1 MTEIRLHLFALALF
15 IIGLEGYLLKKGEV
29 HGSERS
35 TFVLTAFCLFALY
48 SLLEYLFRLFT
59 GKRASAVLSLL
70 PAGIVFLFLR
80 DSAVRDGLAT
90 TAVAAAAIVAAAVRA
105 ACSFMPYRDSV
116 LQYGVFVLDAVAIYF
131 RFAKSLLDGS
141 FSTDRILFI
150 VLTILTLSSLQ
161 KIVCERNRDT
171 FPFHYFILIGA
182 IMLSA
187 PMGKDPIDW
196 TPVVKTGQRV
206 AESAL
211 GIVDRASY
219 YLSSLFQSGDYTTG
233 YSSLLVD
240 GRRVNQ
246 TDKTQL
252 NLKIFETPYHVF
264 KEEKTGKNM
273 LVKKTVYLTGGSA
286 ADREQLIRFL
296 KFMRDHGVS
305 HEYAALFS
313 EVAKMDVE
321 YAYLD
326 TFDEIAPVNSIVLQ
340 SERGKIVEGTGI
352 RRHRKGYRIEA
363 EYLDIDYGSPY
374 LIDLLRE
381 DGGMAD
387 MAPVS
392 GEENPDAAALRDDLN
407 RKNATQP
414 MSGEAEP
421 NASSSRDS
429 RMFERGELRPFSYD
443 DACRYMTELFGVSL
457 EKIMTSEE
465 YEDAYKEAIDATHF
479 TTAADGDESGV
490 PVKEKNENPMREYLA
505 TDGADTR
512 MKGLARDITKNAEN
526 SYDACRLI
534 EQYLR
539 QYTYDTDAV
548 GGYDPK
554 SDMSTSGGMADIAQ
568 RFLFETQKGYCVQ
581 YTSAMVILL
590 RLSGIP
596 ARAQTGFRYVFP
608 LEEESV
614 YPVSSNCAHVWPEAF
629 IDGFGWV
636 PFEPTAAFRPQADYT
651 WRRKA
656 KGTPESTEDYDAG
669 DVPDL
674 PDPSTSD
681 SALPIDSEQINEAG
695 APAIM
700 KVVWPIL
707 FCIAGILIVLIL
719 YMTVFGKIRYM
730 RATPEKKLMM
740 DVEMIKKAIL
750 RQSEEK
756 FIDRGLL
763 MDYVGRVPSEMR
775 PDLKKVFDVY
785 YRITYGAEANGHVS
799 PDENELARRLRE
811 QCIELSRTNTRKRGK
826 QKRFRTFLKQKEK

>member
-1 MTEIRLHLFALALF
+1 MITIPAFLSEKILSRERVTAQFVTEIRLHLFALALF
-15 IIGLEGYLLKKGEV
+15 IIGLEGFLLEKGEG
-29 HGSERS
+29 HGPERS
-35 TFVLTAFCLFALY
+35 AFVLTAICFFALY
-48 SLLEYLFRLFT
+48 CLLEYLFRLFA
-59 GKRASAVLSLL
+59 GKRASAILSLL
-70 PAGIVFLFLR
+70 PAGIVFLLLR
-80 DSAVRDGLAT
+80 DSAARDGLAAA
-90 TAVAAAAIVAAAVRA
+90 AVASAAVRA
-105 ACSFMPYRDSV
+105 ACSFLPYRDRI

-131 RFAKSLLDGS
+131 RFVKSLLDGS

-150 VLTILTLSSLQ
+150 SLTILTLSSLQ
-161 KIVCERNRDT
+161 KIICEKNRDA
-171 FPFHYFILIGA
+171 FPFHYFIVIGI

-187 PMGKDPIDW
+187 PMGKEPIDW
-196 TPVVKTGQRV
+196 TPVVKTGQRI
-206 AESAL
+206 AESAM
-211 GIVDRASY
+211 GIADRASY
-219 YLSSLFQSGDYTTG
+219 YLSSLFQSGSYTTG

-252 NLKIFETPYHVF
+252 NLKIYETPYHVF
-264 KEEKTGKNM
+264 KDEETDKNM
-273 LVKKTVYLTGGSA
+273 VVKKTVYLTGGSA
-286 ADREQLIRFL
+286 VDRAQLIRCL

-313 EVAKMDVE
+313 EVSKMDVE
-321 YAYLD
+321 YAFLD

-381 DGGMAD
+381 AGSMAE

-392 GEENPDAAALRDDLN
+392 GEE
-407 RKNATQP
+407 
-414 MSGEAEP
+414 
-421 NASSSRDS
+421 
-429 RMFERGELRPFSYD
+429 FSYD
-443 DACRYMTELFGVSL
+443 DASQYMTELFGVSF
-457 EKIMTSEE
+457 EKIMTRKE
-465 YEDAYKEAIDATHF
+465 YEESYKEAIDEAHF
-479 TTAADGDESGV
+479 TTAADEDYRVGSIKD
-490 PVKEKNENPMREYLA
+490 KTENPMREYMV

-512 MKGLARDITKNAEN
+512 MKELARDITKNAEN

-539 QYTYDTDAV
+539 KYTYDTDSV

-554 SDMSTSGGMADIAQ
+554 SNMSTSGGMADIAQ

-581 YTSAMVILL
+581 YTSAMVMLL

-636 PFEPTAAFRPQADYT
+636 PFEPTAGFRPQADYT

-656 KGTPESTEDYDAG
+656 KSAPESAEDYDVG
-669 DVPDL
+669 EVPDL
-674 PDPSTSD
+674 PDPSTSE
-681 SALPIDSEQINEAG
+681 STLPVDLEQINEAH

-719 YMTVFGKIRYM
+719 YMTVFGKLRYM
-730 RATPEKKLMM
+730 RATSEKKLMM
-740 DVEMIKKAIL
+740 DVEMIKKAVL

-763 MDYVGRVPSEMR
+763 MDYVGRVPPEMR
-775 PDLKKVFDVY
+775 PDLKRVFDVY
-785 YRITYGAEANGHVS
+785 YRITYGAEADGHVS
-799 PDENELARRLRE
+799 PEENELARRMRE

-826 QKRFRTFLKQKEK
+826 QKRIRMFLKQKE

>member
-1 MTEIRLHLFALALF
+1 MITIPGFLSEKILSRERVTAQFVTEIRLHLFALALF
-15 IIGLEGYLLKKGEV
+15 IIGLEGYLLKKGGI

-35 TFVLTAFCLFALY
+35 AFVLTAFCFFALY

-80 DSAVRDGLAT
+80 DSAVRNGLAT
-90 TAVAAAAIVAAAVRA
+90 TVVAAAAIVAAAVRA

-131 RFAKSLLDGS
+131 RFGRLLLDGS
-141 FSTDRILFI
+141 FPTDRILFI

-161 KIVCERNRDT
+161 KIVCERNRDA
-171 FPFHYFILIGA
+171 FPFHYFILIGV

-252 NLKIFETPYHVF
+252 NLKIYETPYHVF
-264 KEEKTGKNM
+264 RDAKTDKNM
-273 LVKKTVYLTGGSA
+273 VVKKTVYLTGGRA
-286 ADREQLIRFL
+286 ADRAQLIRFL

-340 SERGKIVEGTGI
+340 SEKGKIVEGTGI

-374 LIDLLRE
+374 LIDLLRQT
-381 DGGMAD
+381 G
-387 MAPVS
+387 
-392 GEENPDAAALRDDLN
+392 DL
-407 RKNATQP
+407 
-414 MSGEAEP
+414 S
-421 NASSSRDS
+421 
-429 RMFERGELRPFSYD
+429 PFSYD
-443 DACRYMTELFGVSL
+443 DACQCMTELFGVSF
-457 EKIMTSEE
+457 EKIMTREE
-465 YEDAYKEAIDATHF
+465 YEEAYKEAIDAAYYM
-479 TTAADGDESGV
+479 TASDEDDRGGS
-490 PVKEKNENPMREYLA
+490 VKEKNENPLREYLA

-512 MKGLARDITKNAEN
+512 MKELARDITKNAEN
-526 SYDACRLI
+526 CYDACRLI

-539 QYTYDTDAV
+539 QYTYDTDTV

-554 SDMSTSGGMADIAQ
+554 SNMSTSEGMADIAQ

-608 LEEESV
+608 LEAESV

-636 PFEPTAAFRPQADYT
+636 PFEPTAGFRPQADYT

-656 KGTPESTEDYDAG
+656 KSAPESTGDYD
-669 DVPDL
+669 
-674 PDPSTSD
+674 
-681 SALPIDSEQINEAG
+681 
-695 APAIM
+695 
-700 KVVWPIL
+700 
-707 FCIAGILIVLIL
+707 
-719 YMTVFGKIRYM
+719 
-730 RATPEKKLMM
+730 
-740 DVEMIKKAIL
+740 
-750 RQSEEK
+750 
-756 FIDRGLL
+756 
-763 MDYVGRVPSEMR
+763 
-775 PDLKKVFDVY
+775 
-785 YRITYGAEANGHVS
+785 
-799 PDENELARRLRE
+799 
-811 QCIELSRTNTRKRGK
+811 
-826 QKRFRTFLKQKEK
+826 

>member
-1 MTEIRLHLFALALF
+1 MTEIRLHFFALALF
-15 IIGLEGYLLKKGEV
+15 IIGLEGFLLEEGE
-29 HGSERS
+29 GYSPERS
-35 TFVLTAFCLFALY
+35 AFVLTAFCFFALY
-48 SLLEYLFRLFT
+48 CLLEYLFRLFA

-70 PAGIVFLFLR
+70 PAGIVFLIVR
-80 DSAVRDGLAT
+80 DSAVREGL
-90 TAVAAAAIVAAAVRA
+90 AAAAVAAAAVRA

-116 LQYGVFVLDAVAIYF
+116 LQYGVFVLDAVAIYL
-131 RFAKSLLDGS
+131 RFGRLLLDGS
-141 FSTDRILFI
+141 FPTDRILFI
-150 VLTILTLSSLQ
+150 ALTILTLSSLQ
-161 KIVCERNRDT
+161 KIVCERNRDA

-219 YLSSLFQSGDYTTG
+219 YLSSLFQSGSYTTG

-252 NLKIFETPYHVF
+252 NLKIYETPYHVF
-264 KEEKTGKNM
+264 KDEETNRSM
-273 LVKKTVYLTGGSA
+273 VVKKTVYLTGGSA

-296 KFMRDHGVS
+296 KFLRDHGVS

-313 EVAKMDVE
+313 EVSNMDVE

-326 TFDEIAPVNSIVLQ
+326 TFDEIAPINSFALQ
-340 SERGKIVEGTGI
+340 SEKGKIVEGTGI

-374 LIDLLRE
+374 LIDLLRKTG
-381 DGGMAD
+381 D
-387 MAPVS
+387 
-392 GEENPDAAALRDDLN
+392 
-407 RKNATQP
+407 
-414 MSGEAEP
+414 
-421 NASSSRDS
+421 
-429 RMFERGELRPFSYD
+429 LRPFSYD
-443 DACRYMTELFGVSL
+443 DACQYMTELFGVSF
-457 EKIMTSEE
+457 EKIMTREE
-465 YEDAYKEAIDATHF
+465 YEEGYKEAIDAAYN
-479 TTAADGDESGV
+479 TTAADKDDRGGSG
-490 PVKEKNENPMREYLA
+490 KEKNENHMREYLA

-512 MKGLARDITKNAEN
+512 MKELARDITKNAEN
-526 SYDACRLI
+526 NYDACRRI

-554 SDMSTSGGMADIAQ
+554 SDMSTSEGMADIAQ

-608 LEEESV
+608 LEAESV

-636 PFEPTAAFRPQADYT
+636 PFEPTAGFRPQADYT

-656 KGTPESTEDYDAG
+656 KSAPESAEDYDAG
-669 DVPDL
+669 EVPDL
-674 PDPSTSD
+674 PDPSASD
-681 SALPIDSEQINEAG
+681 ITVPIDSSKTDG
-695 APAIM
+695 SDTPAIL
-700 KVVWPIL
+700 KVVWPL
-707 FCIAGILIVLIL
+707 LLCIAGILIILIIFVA
-719 YMTVFGKIRYM
+719 VFGKLRYM
-730 RATPEKKLMM
+730 RATAEKKFVM
-740 DVEMIKKAIL
+740 DVEMIKKAVL

-756 FIDRGLL
+756 FHDRGLL

-775 PDLKKVFDVY
+775 TDLKSVFDVY
-785 YRITYGAEANGHVS
+785 YRITYGTEADGHVT
-799 PDENELARRLRE
+799 PEENELARSLRD
-811 QCIELSRTNTRKRGK
+811 QCVELSRTNLHKRGK
-826 QKRFRTFLKQKEK
+826 RKRFRMFSKQKAK

>member
-15 IIGLEGYLLKKGEV
+15 VIGLEGYLLKKGEV

-35 TFVLTAFCLFALY
+35 TFVLTAFCFFALY

-90 TAVAAAAIVAAAVRA
+90 TVVAAAAIVAAAVRA

-116 LQYGVFVLDAVAIYF
+116 LQYGVFVPDAVAIYF
-131 RFAKSLLDGS
+131 RFGRQLLDGS
-141 FSTDRILFI
+141 HSTDRILFI

-161 KIVCERNRDT
+161 KIVCERNRDA
-171 FPFHYFILIGA
+171 FPFHYFILIGV

-252 NLKIFETPYHVF
+252 NLKIYETPYHVF
-264 KEEKTGKNM
+264 RDAKTDKNM
-273 LVKKTVYLTGGSA
+273 VVKKTVYLTGGRA
-286 ADREQLIRFL
+286 ADRAQLIRFL

-387 MAPVS
+387 S
-392 GEENPDAAALRDDLN
+392 
-407 RKNATQP
+407 
-414 MSGEAEP
+414 
-421 NASSSRDS
+421 
-429 RMFERGELRPFSYD
+429 MFERGELRPFSYD
-443 DACRYMTELFGVSL
+443 DACGYMTELFGVSL
-457 EKIMTSEE
+457 EKIMTRGE
-465 YEDAYKEAIDATHF
+465 YEEACNETIDAAHF
-479 TTAADGDESGV
+479 TKAADGDDTGGS
-490 PVKEKNENPMREYLA
+490 VKEKNENPMREYLA

-512 MKGLARDITKNAEN
+512 MKELARDITKNAEN
-526 SYDACRLI
+526 CYDACRLI

-554 SDMSTSGGMADIAQ
+554 SNMSTSGGMADIAQ

-608 LEEESV
+608 LEEESI

-636 PFEPTAAFRPQADYT
+636 PFEPTAAFRRQADYT

-656 KGTPESTEDYDAG
+656 KSTPESTGDYDAG

-674 PDPSTSD
+674 PDPSTFD
-681 SALPIDSEQINEAG
+681 PALPIDSEQINEADT
-695 APAIM
+695 PAIM
-700 KVVWPIL
+700 KVVWPVL
-707 FCIAGILIVLIL
+707 FCIAGILIALVFS
-719 YMTVFGKIRYM
+719 MTVFGKLRYM
-730 RATPEKKLMM
+730 RATPEKKLVM

-775 PDLKKVFDVY
+775 PDIKRVFDVY
-785 YRITYGAEANGHVS
+785 YRITYGAEADGHVT
-799 PDENELARRLRE
+799 PEENELARNLRGK
-811 QCIELSRTNTRKRGK
+811 CIELSRTNTRKRGK
-826 QKRFRTFLKQKEK
+826 QKRFRTFLKQKDK

>member
-15 IIGLEGYLLKKGEV
+15 VIGLEGYLLKKGEV

-35 TFVLTAFCLFALY
+35 TFVLTAFCFFALY

-90 TAVAAAAIVAAAVRA
+90 TVVAAAAIVAAAVRA

-116 LQYGVFVLDAVAIYF
+116 LQYGVFVPDAVAIYF
-131 RFAKSLLDGS
+131 RFGRQLLDGS
-141 FSTDRILFI
+141 HSTDRILFI

-161 KIVCERNRDT
+161 KIVCERNRDA
-171 FPFHYFILIGA
+171 FPFHYFILIGV

-252 NLKIFETPYHVF
+252 NLKIYETPYHVF
-264 KEEKTGKNM
+264 RDAKTDKNM
-273 LVKKTVYLTGGSA
+273 VVKKTVYLTGGRA
-286 ADREQLIRFL
+286 ADRAQLIRFL

-387 MAPVS
+387 S
-392 GEENPDAAALRDDLN
+392 
-407 RKNATQP
+407 
-414 MSGEAEP
+414 
-421 NASSSRDS
+421 
-429 RMFERGELRPFSYD
+429 MFERGELRPFSYD
-443 DACRYMTELFGVSL
+443 DACGYMTELFGVSL
-457 EKIMTSEE
+457 EKIMTRGE
-465 YEDAYKEAIDATHF
+465 YEEACNETIDAAHF
-479 TTAADGDESGV
+479 TKAADGDDTGGS
-490 PVKEKNENPMREYLA
+490 VKEKNENPMREYLA

-512 MKGLARDITKNAEN
+512 MKELARDITKNAEN
-526 SYDACRLI
+526 CYDACRLI

-554 SDMSTSGGMADIAQ
+554 SNMSTSGGMADIAQ

-590 RLSGIP
+590 RISGIP
-596 ARAQTGFRYVFP
+596 ARVQTGFRYVFP

-636 PFEPTAAFRPQADYT
+636 PFEPTAAFRRQADYT

-656 KGTPESTEDYDAG
+656 KSTPESTGDYDAG

-674 PDPSTSD
+674 PDPSTFD
-681 SALPIDSEQINEAG
+681 PALPIDSEQINEADT
-695 APAIM
+695 PAIM
-700 KVVWPIL
+700 KVVWPVL
-707 FCIAGILIVLIL
+707 FCIAGILIALIF
-719 YMTVFGKIRYM
+719 YMTVFGKLRYM
-730 RATPEKKLMM
+730 RATPEKKLVM

-775 PDLKKVFDVY
+775 PDIKRVFDVY
-785 YRITYGAEANGHVS
+785 YRITYGAEADGHVT
-799 PDENELARRLRE
+799 PEENELARNLRDK
-811 QCIELSRTNTRKRGK
+811 CIELSRTNTRKRGK
-826 QKRFRTFLKQKEK
+826 QKRFRTFLKQKDK

>member
-15 IIGLEGYLLKKGEV
+15 VIGLEGYLLKKGEV
-29 HGSERS
+29 NGSERS
-35 TFVLTAFCLFALY
+35 TFVLTAFCFFALY

-90 TAVAAAAIVAAAVRA
+90 TVVAAAAIVAAAVRA

-116 LQYGVFVLDAVAIYF
+116 LQYGVFVPDAVAIYF
-131 RFAKSLLDGS
+131 RFGRQLLDGS
-141 FSTDRILFI
+141 HSTDRILFI

-161 KIVCERNRDT
+161 KIVCERNRDA
-171 FPFHYFILIGA
+171 FPFHYFILIGV

-252 NLKIFETPYHVF
+252 NLKIYETPYHVF
-264 KEEKTGKNM
+264 RDAKTDKNM
-273 LVKKTVYLTGGSA
+273 VVKKTVYLTGGRA
-286 ADREQLIRFL
+286 ADRAQLIRFL

-387 MAPVS
+387 S
-392 GEENPDAAALRDDLN
+392 
-407 RKNATQP
+407 
-414 MSGEAEP
+414 
-421 NASSSRDS
+421 
-429 RMFERGELRPFSYD
+429 MFERGELRPFSYD
-443 DACRYMTELFGVSL
+443 DACGYMTELFGVSL
-457 EKIMTSEE
+457 EKIMTRGE
-465 YEDAYKEAIDATHF
+465 YEEACNETIDAAHF
-479 TTAADGDESGV
+479 TKAADGDDTGGS
-490 PVKEKNENPMREYLA
+490 VKEKNENPMREYLA

-512 MKGLARDITKNAEN
+512 MKELARDITKNAEN
-526 SYDACRLI
+526 CYDACRLI

-554 SDMSTSGGMADIAQ
+554 SNMSTSGGMADIAQ

-608 LEEESV
+608 LEEESI

-636 PFEPTAAFRPQADYT
+636 PFEPTAAFRRQADYT

-656 KGTPESTEDYDAG
+656 KSTPESTGDYDAG

-674 PDPSTSD
+674 PDPSTFD
-681 SALPIDSEQINEAG
+681 PALPIDSEQINEADT
-695 APAIM
+695 PAIM
-700 KVVWPIL
+700 KVVWPVL
-707 FCIAGILIVLIL
+707 FCIAGILIALVFS
-719 YMTVFGKIRYM
+719 MTVFGKLRYM
-730 RATPEKKLMM
+730 RATPEKKLVM

-775 PDLKKVFDVY
+775 PDIKRVFDVY
-785 YRITYGAEANGHVS
+785 YRITYGAEADGHVT
-799 PDENELARRLRE
+799 PEENELARNLRGK
-811 QCIELSRTNTRKRGK
+811 CIELSRTNTRKRGK
-826 QKRFRTFLKQKEK
+826 QKRFRTFLKQKDK

>member
-35 TFVLTAFCLFALY
+35 TFVLTAFCFFALY

-90 TAVAAAAIVAAAVRA
+90 TVVAAAAIVAAAVRA

-116 LQYGVFVLDAVAIYF
+116 LQYGVFVPDAVAIYF
-131 RFAKSLLDGS
+131 RFGRQLLDGS
-141 FSTDRILFI
+141 HSTDRILFI

-161 KIVCERNRDT
+161 KIVCERNRDA

-187 PMGKDPIDW
+187 PMGKNPIDW

-252 NLKIFETPYHVF
+252 NLKIYETPYHVF
-264 KEEKTGKNM
+264 RDAKTDKNM
-273 LVKKTVYLTGGSA
+273 VVKKTVYLTGGSA

-296 KFMRDHGVS
+296 KFMRDHGMS

-387 MAPVS
+387 S
-392 GEENPDAAALRDDLN
+392 
-407 RKNATQP
+407 
-414 MSGEAEP
+414 
-421 NASSSRDS
+421 
-429 RMFERGELRPFSYD
+429 MFERGELRPFSYD
-443 DACRYMTELFGVSL
+443 DACGYMTELFGVSL
-457 EKIMTSEE
+457 EKIMTRGE
-465 YEDAYKEAIDATHF
+465 YEEAYNETIDAAHF
-479 TTAADGDESGV
+479 TKAADGDDTGGS
-490 PVKEKNENPMREYLA
+490 VKEKNENPMREYLA

-512 MKGLARDITKNAEN
+512 MKELARDITKNAEN
-526 SYDACRLI
+526 CYDACRLI

-554 SDMSTSGGMADIAQ
+554 SNMSTSGGMADIAQ

-590 RLSGIP
+590 RISGIP
-596 ARAQTGFRYVFP
+596 ARVQTGFRYVFP

-636 PFEPTAAFRPQADYT
+636 PFEPTAAFRRQADYT

-656 KGTPESTEDYDAG
+656 KSTPESTGDYDAG

-674 PDPSTSD
+674 PDPSTFD
-681 SALPIDSEQINEAG
+681 PALPIDSEQINEADT
-695 APAIM
+695 PAIM
-700 KVVWPIL
+700 KVVWPVL
-707 FCIAGILIVLIL
+707 FCIAGILIALIFF
-719 YMTVFGKIRYM
+719 MTVFGKLRYM
-730 RATPEKKLMM
+730 RAAPEKKLVM

-775 PDLKKVFDVY
+775 PDIKRVFDVY
-785 YRITYGAEANGHVS
+785 YRITYGAEADGHVT
-799 PDENELARRLRE
+799 PEENELARNLRGK
-811 QCIELSRTNTRKRGK
+811 CIELSRTNTRKRGK
-826 QKRFRTFLKQKEK
+826 QKRFRTFLKQKDK

>member
-35 TFVLTAFCLFALY
+35 TFVLTAFCFFALY

-90 TAVAAAAIVAAAVRA
+90 TVVAAAAIVAAAVRA

-116 LQYGVFVLDAVAIYF
+116 LQYGVFVPDAVAIYF
-131 RFAKSLLDGS
+131 RFGRQLLDGS
-141 FSTDRILFI
+141 HSTDRILFI

-161 KIVCERNRDT
+161 KIVCERNRDA

-187 PMGKDPIDW
+187 PMGKNPIDW

-252 NLKIFETPYHVF
+252 NLKIYETPYHVF
-264 KEEKTGKNM
+264 RDAKTDKNM
-273 LVKKTVYLTGGSA
+273 VVKKTVYLTGGSA

-296 KFMRDHGVS
+296 KFMRDHGMS

-387 MAPVS
+387 S
-392 GEENPDAAALRDDLN
+392 
-407 RKNATQP
+407 
-414 MSGEAEP
+414 
-421 NASSSRDS
+421 
-429 RMFERGELRPFSYD
+429 MFERGELRPFSYD
-443 DACRYMTELFGVSL
+443 DACGYMTELFGVSL
-457 EKIMTSEE
+457 EKIMTRGE
-465 YEDAYKEAIDATHF
+465 YEEAYNETIDAAHF
-479 TTAADGDESGV
+479 TKAADGDDTGGS
-490 PVKEKNENPMREYLA
+490 VKEKNENPMREYLA

-512 MKGLARDITKNAEN
+512 MKELARDITKNAEN
-526 SYDACRLI
+526 CYDACRLI

-554 SDMSTSGGMADIAQ
+554 SNMSTSGGMADIAQ

-590 RLSGIP
+590 RISGIP
-596 ARAQTGFRYVFP
+596 ARVQTGFRYVFP

-636 PFEPTAAFRPQADYT
+636 PFEPTAAFRRQADYT

-656 KGTPESTEDYDAG
+656 KSTPESTGDYDAG

-674 PDPSTSD
+674 PDPSTFD
-681 SALPIDSEQINEAG
+681 PALPIDSEQINEADT
-695 APAIM
+695 PAIM
-700 KVVWPIL
+700 KVVWPVL
-707 FCIAGILIVLIL
+707 FCIAGILIALVFS
-719 YMTVFGKIRYM
+719 MTVFGKLRYM
-730 RATPEKKLMM
+730 RATPEKKLVM

-775 PDLKKVFDVY
+775 PDIKRVFDVY
-785 YRITYGAEANGHVS
+785 YRITYGAEADGHVT
-799 PDENELARRLRE
+799 PEENELARNLRGK
-811 QCIELSRTNTRKRGK
+811 CIELSRTNTRKRGK
-826 QKRFRTFLKQKEK
+826 QKRFRTFLKQKDK

>member
-15 IIGLEGYLLKKGEV
+15 VIGLEGYLLKKGEV

-35 TFVLTAFCLFALY
+35 TFVLTAFCFFALY

-90 TAVAAAAIVAAAVRA
+90 TVVAAAAIVAAAVRA

-131 RFAKSLLDGS
+131 RFGRLLLDGS
-141 FSTDRILFI
+141 HSTDRILFI

-161 KIVCERNRDT
+161 KIVCERNRDA
-171 FPFHYFILIGA
+171 FPFHYFILIGV

-252 NLKIFETPYHVF
+252 NLKIYETPYHVF
-264 KEEKTGKNM
+264 RDAKTDKNM
-273 LVKKTVYLTGGSA
+273 VVKKTVYLTGGRA
-286 ADREQLIRFL
+286 ADRAQLIRFL

-326 TFDEIAPVNSIVLQ
+326 TFDEIAPINSIALQ
-340 SERGKIVEGTGI
+340 SEKGKIVEGTGI

-374 LIDLLRE
+374 LIDLLE
-381 DGGMAD
+381 KTGD
-387 MAPVS
+387 
-392 GEENPDAAALRDDLN
+392 
-407 RKNATQP
+407 
-414 MSGEAEP
+414 
-421 NASSSRDS
+421 
-429 RMFERGELRPFSYD
+429 LRPFSYD
-443 DACRYMTELFGVSL
+443 DACGYMTELFGVSL
-457 EKIMTSEE
+457 EKIMTRGE
-465 YEDAYKEAIDATHF
+465 YEEAYNETIDAAHF
-479 TTAADGDESGV
+479 TKAADGDDTGGS
-490 PVKEKNENPMREYLA
+490 VKEKNENPMREYLA

-512 MKGLARDITKNAEN
+512 MKELARDITKNAEN
-526 SYDACRLI
+526 CYDACRLI

-554 SDMSTSGGMADIAQ
+554 SNMSTSGGMADIAQ

-590 RLSGIP
+590 RISGIP
-596 ARAQTGFRYVFP
+596 ARVQTGFRYVFP

-636 PFEPTAAFRPQADYT
+636 PFEPTAAFRRQADYT

-656 KGTPESTEDYDAG
+656 KSTPESIGDYDAG

-674 PDPSTSD
+674 PDPSTFD
-681 SALPIDSEQINEAG
+681 PALPIDSEQINEADT
-695 APAIM
+695 PAIM
-700 KVVWPIL
+700 KVVWPVL
-707 FCIAGILIVLIL
+707 FCIAGILIALIF
-719 YMTVFGKIRYM
+719 YMTVFGKLRYM
-730 RATPEKKLMM
+730 RATPEKKLVM

-756 FIDRGLL
+756 FVDRGLL

-775 PDLKKVFDVY
+775 TDLKSVFDVY
-785 YRITYGAEANGHVS
+785 YRITYGAEADGHVT
-799 PDENELARRLRE
+799 PEENELARSLRD
-811 QCIELSRTNTRKRGK
+811 QCVELSRTNLHKRGK
-826 QKRFRTFLKQKEK
+826 RKRFRMFSKQKAK

>member
-15 IIGLEGYLLKKGEV
+15 VIGLEGYLLKKGEV

-35 TFVLTAFCLFALY
+35 TFVLTAFCFFALY

-90 TAVAAAAIVAAAVRA
+90 TVVAAAAIVAAAVRA

-116 LQYGVFVLDAVAIYF
+116 LQYGVFVPDAVAIYF
-131 RFAKSLLDGS
+131 RFGRQLLDGS
-141 FSTDRILFI
+141 HSTDRILFI

-161 KIVCERNRDT
+161 KIVCERNRDA
-171 FPFHYFILIGA
+171 FPFHYFILIGV

-252 NLKIFETPYHVF
+252 NLKIYETPYHVF
-264 KEEKTGKNM
+264 RDAKTDKNM
-273 LVKKTVYLTGGSA
+273 VVKKTVYLTGGRA
-286 ADREQLIRFL
+286 ADRAQLIRFL

-387 MAPVS
+387 S
-392 GEENPDAAALRDDLN
+392 
-407 RKNATQP
+407 
-414 MSGEAEP
+414 
-421 NASSSRDS
+421 
-429 RMFERGELRPFSYD
+429 MFERGELRPFSYD
-443 DACRYMTELFGVSL
+443 DACGYMTELFGVSL
-457 EKIMTSEE
+457 EKIMTRGE
-465 YEDAYKEAIDATHF
+465 YEEACNETIDAAHF
-479 TTAADGDESGV
+479 TKAADGDDTGGS
-490 PVKEKNENPMREYLA
+490 VKEKNENPMREYLA

-512 MKGLARDITKNAEN
+512 MKELARDITKNAEN
-526 SYDACRLI
+526 CYDACRLI

-554 SDMSTSGGMADIAQ
+554 SNMSTSGGMADIAQ

-608 LEEESV
+608 LEEESI

-636 PFEPTAAFRPQADYT
+636 PFEPTAAFRRQADYT

-656 KGTPESTEDYDAG
+656 KSTPESTGDYDAG

-674 PDPSTSD
+674 PDPSTFD
-681 SALPIDSEQINEAG
+681 PALPIDSEQINEADT
-695 APAIM
+695 PAIM
-700 KVVWPIL
+700 KVVWPVL
-707 FCIAGILIVLIL
+707 FCIAGILIALVF
-719 YMTVFGKIRYM
+719 YMTVFGKLRYM
-730 RATPEKKLMM
+730 RATPEKKLVM

-775 PDLKKVFDVY
+775 PDIKRVFDVY
-785 YRITYGAEANGHVS
+785 YRITYGAEADGHVT
-799 PDENELARRLRE
+799 PEENELARNLRGK
-811 QCIELSRTNTRKRGK
+811 CIELSRTNTRKRGK
-826 QKRFRTFLKQKEK
+826 QKRFRTFLKQKDK

>member
-15 IIGLEGYLLKKGEV
+15 VIGLEGYLLKKGEV

-35 TFVLTAFCLFALY
+35 TFVLTAFCFFALY

-90 TAVAAAAIVAAAVRA
+90 TVVAAAAIVAAAVRA

-116 LQYGVFVLDAVAIYF
+116 LQYGVFVPDAVAIYF
-131 RFAKSLLDGS
+131 RFGRQLLDGS
-141 FSTDRILFI
+141 HSTDRILFI

-161 KIVCERNRDT
+161 KIVCERNRDA
-171 FPFHYFILIGA
+171 FPFHYFILIGV

-252 NLKIFETPYHVF
+252 NLKIYETPYHVF
-264 KEEKTGKNM
+264 RDAKTDKNM
-273 LVKKTVYLTGGSA
+273 VVKKTVYLTGGRA
-286 ADREQLIRFL
+286 ADRAQLIRFL

-387 MAPVS
+387 S
-392 GEENPDAAALRDDLN
+392 
-407 RKNATQP
+407 
-414 MSGEAEP
+414 
-421 NASSSRDS
+421 
-429 RMFERGELRPFSYD
+429 MFERGELRPFSYD
-443 DACRYMTELFGVSL
+443 DACGYMTELFGVSL
-457 EKIMTSEE
+457 EKIMTRGE
-465 YEDAYKEAIDATHF
+465 YEEAYNETIDAAHF
-479 TTAADGDESGV
+479 TKAADGDDTGGS
-490 PVKEKNENPMREYLA
+490 VKEKNENPMREYLA

-512 MKGLARDITKNAEN
+512 MKELARDITKNAEN
-526 SYDACRLI
+526 CYDACRLI

-554 SDMSTSGGMADIAQ
+554 SNMSTSGGMADIAQ

-608 LEEESV
+608 LEEESI

-636 PFEPTAAFRPQADYT
+636 PFEPTAAFRRQADYT

-656 KGTPESTEDYDAG
+656 KSTPESTGDYDAG

-674 PDPSTSD
+674 PDPSTFD
-681 SALPIDSEQINEAG
+681 PALPIDSEQINEADT
-695 APAIM
+695 PAIM
-700 KVVWPIL
+700 KVVWPVL
-707 FCIAGILIVLIL
+707 FCIAGILIALIF
-719 YMTVFGKIRYM
+719 YMTVFGKLRYM
-730 RATPEKKLMM
+730 RATPEKKLVM

-775 PDLKKVFDVY
+775 PDIKRVFDVY
-785 YRITYGAEANGHVS
+785 YRITYGAEADGHVT
-799 PDENELARRLRE
+799 PEENELARNLRGK
-811 QCIELSRTNTRKRGK
+811 CIELSRTNTRKRGK
-826 QKRFRTFLKQKEK
+826 QKRFRTFLKQKDK

>member
-15 IIGLEGYLLKKGEV
+15 VIGLEGYLLKKGEV

-35 TFVLTAFCLFALY
+35 TFVLTAFCFFALY

-90 TAVAAAAIVAAAVRA
+90 TVVAAAAIVAAAVRA

-116 LQYGVFVLDAVAIYF
+116 LQYGVFVPDAVAIYF
-131 RFAKSLLDGS
+131 RFGRQLLDGS
-141 FSTDRILFI
+141 HSTDRILFI

-161 KIVCERNRDT
+161 KIVCERNRDA
-171 FPFHYFILIGA
+171 FPFHYFILIGV

-252 NLKIFETPYHVF
+252 NLKIYETPYHVF
-264 KEEKTGKNM
+264 RDAKTDKNM
-273 LVKKTVYLTGGSA
+273 VVKKTVYLTGGRA
-286 ADREQLIRFL
+286 ADRAQLIRFL

-321 YAYLD
+321 YTYLD

-387 MAPVS
+387 S
-392 GEENPDAAALRDDLN
+392 
-407 RKNATQP
+407 
-414 MSGEAEP
+414 
-421 NASSSRDS
+421 
-429 RMFERGELRPFSYD
+429 MFERGELRPFSYD
-443 DACRYMTELFGVSL
+443 DACGYMTELFGVSL
-457 EKIMTSEE
+457 EKIMTRGE
-465 YEDAYKEAIDATHF
+465 YEEAYNETIDAAHF
-479 TTAADGDESGV
+479 TKAADGDDTGGS
-490 PVKEKNENPMREYLA
+490 VKEKNENPMREYLA

-512 MKGLARDITKNAEN
+512 MKELARDITKNAEN
-526 SYDACRLI
+526 CYDACRLI

-539 QYTYDTDAV
+539 QYTYDTDVV

-554 SDMSTSGGMADIAQ
+554 SNMSTSGGMADIAQ

-614 YPVSSNCAHVWPEAF
+614 YPVSSNCAHMWPEAF

-636 PFEPTAAFRPQADYT
+636 PFEPTAAFRRLADYT

-656 KGTPESTEDYDAG
+656 KSTPESTGDYDAG

-674 PDPSTSD
+674 PDPSTFD
-681 SALPIDSEQINEAG
+681 PALPIDSEQINEAD

-700 KVVWPIL
+700 KVVWPVL
-707 FCIAGILIVLIL
+707 FCIAGILIALVFS
-719 YMTVFGKIRYM
+719 MTVFGKLRYM
-730 RATPEKKLMM
+730 RATPEKKLVM

-775 PDLKKVFDVY
+775 PDIKRVFDVY
-785 YRITYGAEANGHVS
+785 YRITYGAEADGHVT
-799 PDENELARRLRE
+799 PEENELARNLRGK
-811 QCIELSRTNTRKRGK
+811 CIELSRTNTRKRGK
-826 QKRFRTFLKQKEK
+826 QKRFRTFLKQKDK

>member
-1 MTEIRLHLFALALF
+1 MTEIRLHFFALALF
-15 IIGLEGYLLKKGEV
+15 IIGLEGFLLEEGE
-29 HGSERS
+29 GYSPERS
-35 TFVLTAFCLFALY
+35 AFVLTAFCFFALY
-48 SLLEYLFRLFT
+48 CLLEYLFRLFA

-70 PAGIVFLFLR
+70 PAGIVFLIVR
-80 DSAVRDGLAT
+80 DSAVREGL
-90 TAVAAAAIVAAAVRA
+90 AAAAVAAAAVRA

-116 LQYGVFVLDAVAIYF
+116 LQYGVFVLDAVAIYL
-131 RFAKSLLDGS
+131 RFGRLLLDGS
-141 FSTDRILFI
+141 FPTDRILFI
-150 VLTILTLSSLQ
+150 ALTILTLSSLQ
-161 KIVCERNRDT
+161 KIVCERNRDA

-219 YLSSLFQSGDYTTG
+219 YLSFLFQSGSYTTG

-252 NLKIFETPYHVF
+252 NLKIYETPYHVF
-264 KEEKTGKNM
+264 KDEETNRSM
-273 LVKKTVYLTGGSA
+273 VVKKTVYLTGGSA

-313 EVAKMDVE
+313 EVSNMDVE

-326 TFDEIAPVNSIVLQ
+326 TFDEIAPINSIALQ
-340 SERGKIVEGTGI
+340 SEKGKIVEGTGI

-374 LIDLLRE
+374 LIDLLRKTG
-381 DGGMAD
+381 D
-387 MAPVS
+387 
-392 GEENPDAAALRDDLN
+392 
-407 RKNATQP
+407 
-414 MSGEAEP
+414 
-421 NASSSRDS
+421 
-429 RMFERGELRPFSYD
+429 LRPFSYD
-443 DACRYMTELFGVSL
+443 DACQYMTELFGVSF
-457 EKIMTSEE
+457 EKIMTREE
-465 YEDAYKEAIDATHF
+465 YEEAYKEAIDAAYN
-479 TTAADGDESGV
+479 TTAADKDDRGGSG
-490 PVKEKNENPMREYLA
+490 KEKNENPMREYLA

-512 MKGLARDITKNAEN
+512 MKELARDITKNAEN
-526 SYDACRLI
+526 NYDACRRI

-554 SDMSTSGGMADIAQ
+554 SDMSTSEGMADIAQ

-608 LEEESV
+608 LEAKSV

-636 PFEPTAAFRPQADYT
+636 PFEPTAGFRPQADYT

-656 KGTPESTEDYDAG
+656 KSAPESAEDYDAG
-669 DVPDL
+669 EVPDL
-674 PDPSTSD
+674 PDPSASD
-681 SALPIDSEQINEAG
+681 ITVPIDSSKTDG
-695 APAIM
+695 SDTPAIL
-700 KVVWPIL
+700 KVVWPL
-707 FCIAGILIVLIL
+707 LLCIAGILIILIIFVA
-719 YMTVFGKIRYM
+719 VFGKLRYM
-730 RATPEKKLMM
+730 RATAEKKFVM
-740 DVEMIKKAIL
+740 DVEMIKKAVL

-756 FIDRGLL
+756 FHDRGLL

-775 PDLKKVFDVY
+775 TDLKSVFDVY
-785 YRITYGAEANGHVS
+785 YRITYGAEADGHVT
-799 PDENELARRLRE
+799 PEENELARSLRG
-811 QCIELSRTNTRKRGK
+811 QCIELSRRNMHKRGK
-826 QKRFRTFLKQKEK
+826 RKRFRMFSKQKAK

>member
-15 IIGLEGYLLKKGEV
+15 VIGLEGYLLKKGEV

-35 TFVLTAFCLFALY
+35 TFVLTAFCFFALY

-90 TAVAAAAIVAAAVRA
+90 TVVAAAAIVAAAVRA

-116 LQYGVFVLDAVAIYF
+116 LQYGVFVPDAVAIYF
-131 RFAKSLLDGS
+131 RFGRQLLDGS
-141 FSTDRILFI
+141 HSTDRILFI

-161 KIVCERNRDT
+161 KIVCERNRDA
-171 FPFHYFILIGA
+171 FPFHYFILIGV

-252 NLKIFETPYHVF
+252 NLKIYETPYHVF
-264 KEEKTGKNM
+264 RDAKTDKNM
-273 LVKKTVYLTGGSA
+273 VVKKTVYLTGGRA
-286 ADREQLIRFL
+286 ADRAQLIRFL

-387 MAPVS
+387 S
-392 GEENPDAAALRDDLN
+392 
-407 RKNATQP
+407 
-414 MSGEAEP
+414 
-421 NASSSRDS
+421 
-429 RMFERGELRPFSYD
+429 MFERGELRPFSYD
-443 DACRYMTELFGVSL
+443 DACGYMTELFGVSL
-457 EKIMTSEE
+457 EKIMTRGE
-465 YEDAYKEAIDATHF
+465 YEEAYNETIDAAHF
-479 TTAADGDESGV
+479 TKAADGDDTGGS
-490 PVKEKNENPMREYLA
+490 VKEKNENPMREYLA

-512 MKGLARDITKNAEN
+512 MKELARDITKNAEN
-526 SYDACRLI
+526 CYDACRLI

-554 SDMSTSGGMADIAQ
+554 SNMSTSGGMADIAQ

-590 RLSGIP
+590 RISGIP
-596 ARAQTGFRYVFP
+596 ARVQTGFRYVFP

-636 PFEPTAAFRPQADYT
+636 PFEPTAAFRRQADYT

-656 KGTPESTEDYDAG
+656 KSTPESTGDYDAG

-674 PDPSTSD
+674 PDPSTFD
-681 SALPIDSEQINEAG
+681 PALPIDSEQINEADT
-695 APAIM
+695 PAIM
-700 KVVWPIL
+700 KVVWPVL
-707 FCIAGILIVLIL
+707 FCIAGILIALIF
-719 YMTVFGKIRYM
+719 YMTVFGKLRYM
-730 RATPEKKLMM
+730 RATPEKKLVM

-775 PDLKKVFDVY
+775 PDIKRVFDVY
-785 YRITYGAEANGHVS
+785 YRITYGAEADGHVT
-799 PDENELARRLRE
+799 PEENELARNLRGK
-811 QCIELSRTNTRKRGK
+811 CIELSRTNTRKRGK
-826 QKRFRTFLKQKEK
+826 QKRFRTFLKQKDK

>member
-15 IIGLEGYLLKKGEV
+15 VIGLEGYLLKKGEV

-35 TFVLTAFCLFALY
+35 TFVLTAFCFFALY

-90 TAVAAAAIVAAAVRA
+90 TVVAAAAIVAAAVRA

-116 LQYGVFVLDAVAIYF
+116 LQYGVFVPDAVAIYF
-131 RFAKSLLDGS
+131 RFGRQLLDGS
-141 FSTDRILFI
+141 HSTDRILFI

-161 KIVCERNRDT
+161 KIVCERNRDA
-171 FPFHYFILIGA
+171 FPFHYFILIGV

-252 NLKIFETPYHVF
+252 NLKIYETPYHVF
-264 KEEKTGKNM
+264 RDAKTDKNM
-273 LVKKTVYLTGGSA
+273 VVKKTVYLTGGRA
-286 ADREQLIRFL
+286 ADRAQLIRFL

-387 MAPVS
+387 S
-392 GEENPDAAALRDDLN
+392 
-407 RKNATQP
+407 
-414 MSGEAEP
+414 
-421 NASSSRDS
+421 
-429 RMFERGELRPFSYD
+429 MFERGELRPFSYD
-443 DACRYMTELFGVSL
+443 DACGYMTELFGVSL
-457 EKIMTSEE
+457 EKIMTRGE
-465 YEDAYKEAIDATHF
+465 YEEACNETIDAAHF
-479 TTAADGDESGV
+479 TKAADGDDTGGS
-490 PVKEKNENPMREYLA
+490 VKEKNENPMREYLA

-512 MKGLARDITKNAEN
+512 MKELARDITKNAEN
-526 SYDACRLI
+526 CYDACRLI

-554 SDMSTSGGMADIAQ
+554 SNMSTSGGMADIAQ

-608 LEEESV
+608 LEEESI

-636 PFEPTAAFRPQADYT
+636 PFEPTAAFRRQADYT

-656 KGTPESTEDYDAG
+656 KSTPESTGDYDAG

-674 PDPSTSD
+674 PDPSTFD
-681 SALPIDSEQINEAG
+681 PALPIDSEQINEADT
-695 APAIM
+695 PAIM
-700 KVVWPIL
+700 KVVWPVL
-707 FCIAGILIVLIL
+707 FCIAGILIALIFF
-719 YMTVFGKIRYM
+719 MTVFGKLRYM
-730 RATPEKKLMM
+730 RAAPEKKLVM

-775 PDLKKVFDVY
+775 PDIKRVFDVY
-785 YRITYGAEANGHVS
+785 YRITYGAEADGHVT
-799 PDENELARRLRE
+799 PEENELARNLRGK
-811 QCIELSRTNTRKRGK
+811 CIELSRTNTRKRGK
-826 QKRFRTFLKQKEK
+826 QKRFRTFLKQKDK

>member
-116 LQYGVFVLDAVAIYF
+116 LQYGVFVPDAVAIYF

-187 PMGKDPIDW
+187 PMGKNPIDW

-219 YLSSLFQSGDYTTG
+219 YLSSLFQSG
-233 YSSLLVD
+233 
-240 GRRVNQ
+240 
-246 TDKTQL
+246 
-252 NLKIFETPYHVF
+252 
-264 KEEKTGKNM
+264 GKNM

-443 DACRYMTELFGVSL
+443 DACGYMTELFGVSF
-457 EKIMTSEE
+457 EKIMTREE
-465 YEDAYKEAIDATHF
+465 YEDAYKEAIDAAHF

-614 YPVSSNCAHVWPEAF
+614 YPVSSNCAHVWPEAL

-681 SALPIDSEQINEAG
+681 SSLPIDSEQINEAD

-719 YMTVFGKIRYM
+719 YMTVFGKLRYM
-730 RATPEKKLMM
+730 RATPEKKLVM

-775 PDLKKVFDVY
+775 PDLKRVFDVY
-785 YRITYGAEANGHVS
+785 YRITYGAEADRHVS
-799 PDENELARRLRE
+799 PEENELARRLRE

-826 QKRFRTFLKQKEK
+826 QKRFRTFLNQKEK

>member
-15 IIGLEGYLLKKGEV
+15 VIGLEGYLLKKGEV

-35 TFVLTAFCLFALY
+35 TFVLTAFCFFALY
-48 SLLEYLFRLFT
+48 SLLEYLFRLFI

-90 TAVAAAAIVAAAVRA
+90 TVVAAAAIVAAAVRA

-116 LQYGVFVLDAVAIYF
+116 LQYGVFVPDAVAIYF

-161 KIVCERNRDT
+161 KIVCERNRDA

-252 NLKIFETPYHVF
+252 NLKIYETPYHVF
-264 KEEKTGKNM
+264 RDAKTDKSM
-273 LVKKTVYLTGGSA
+273 VVKKTVYLTGGRA
-286 ADREQLIRFL
+286 ADRAQLIRFL

-387 MAPVS
+387 S
-392 GEENPDAAALRDDLN
+392 
-407 RKNATQP
+407 
-414 MSGEAEP
+414 
-421 NASSSRDS
+421 
-429 RMFERGELRPFSYD
+429 MFERGELRPFSYD
-443 DACRYMTELFGVSL
+443 DACGYMTELFGVSL
-457 EKIMTSEE
+457 EKIMTREE
-465 YEDAYKEAIDATHF
+465 YEDAYKEAIDAAHF

-490 PVKEKNENPMREYLA
+490 SVKEKNENPMREYLA

-554 SDMSTSGGMADIAQ
+554 SNMSTSGGMADIAQ

-608 LEEESV
+608 LDEESI

-636 PFEPTAAFRPQADYT
+636 PFEPTAAFRRQADYT

-656 KGTPESTEDYDAG
+656 KSTPEGTGDYDAG

-674 PDPSTSD
+674 PDPSTFD
-681 SALPIDSEQINEAG
+681 PALPIDSEQINEADT
-695 APAIM
+695 PAIM

-719 YMTVFGKIRYM
+719 YMTVFGKLRYM
-730 RATPEKKLMM
+730 RATPEKKLVM

-775 PDLKKVFDVY
+775 PDIKRVFDVY
-785 YRITYGAEANGHVS
+785 YRITYGAEADGHVT
-799 PDENELARRLRE
+799 PEENELARNLRCK
-811 QCIELSRTNTRKRGK
+811 CIELSRTNTRKRGK
-826 QKRFRTFLKQKEK
+826 QKRFRTFLKQKDK

>member
-15 IIGLEGYLLKKGEV
+15 VIGLEGYLLKKGEV

-35 TFVLTAFCLFALY
+35 TFVLTAFCFFALY

-90 TAVAAAAIVAAAVRA
+90 TVVAAAAIVAAAVRA

-116 LQYGVFVLDAVAIYF
+116 LQYGVFVPDAVAIYF
-131 RFAKSLLDGS
+131 RFGRQLLDGS
-141 FSTDRILFI
+141 HSTDRILFI

-161 KIVCERNRDT
+161 KIVCERNRDA
-171 FPFHYFILIGA
+171 FPFHYFILIGV

-252 NLKIFETPYHVF
+252 NLKIYETPYHVF
-264 KEEKTGKNM
+264 RDAKTDKNM
-273 LVKKTVYLTGGSA
+273 VVKKTVYLTGGRA
-286 ADREQLIRFL
+286 ADRAQLIRFL

-387 MAPVS
+387 S
-392 GEENPDAAALRDDLN
+392 
-407 RKNATQP
+407 
-414 MSGEAEP
+414 
-421 NASSSRDS
+421 
-429 RMFERGELRPFSYD
+429 MFERGELRPFSYD
-443 DACRYMTELFGVSL
+443 DACGYMTELFGVSL
-457 EKIMTSEE
+457 EKIMTRGE
-465 YEDAYKEAIDATHF
+465 YEEACNETIDAAHF
-479 TTAADGDESGV
+479 TKAADGDDTGGS
-490 PVKEKNENPMREYLA
+490 VKEKNENPMREYLA

-512 MKGLARDITKNAEN
+512 MKELARDITKNAEN
-526 SYDACRLI
+526 CYDACRLI

-554 SDMSTSGGMADIAQ
+554 SNMSTSGGMADIAQ

-608 LEEESV
+608 LEEESI

-636 PFEPTAAFRPQADYT
+636 PFEPTAAFRRQADYT

-656 KGTPESTEDYDAG
+656 KSTPESTGDYDAG

-674 PDPSTSD
+674 PDPSTFD
-681 SALPIDSEQINEAG
+681 PALPIDSEQINEADT
-695 APAIM
+695 PAIM
-700 KVVWPIL
+700 KVVWPVL
-707 FCIAGILIVLIL
+707 FCIAGILIALIF
-719 YMTVFGKIRYM
+719 YMTVFGKLRYM
-730 RATPEKKLMM
+730 RATPEKKLVM

-775 PDLKKVFDVY
+775 PDIKRVFDVY
-785 YRITYGAEANGHVS
+785 YRITYGAEADGHVT
-799 PDENELARRLRE
+799 PEENELARNLRGK
-811 QCIELSRTNTRKRGK
+811 CIELSRTNTRKRGK
-826 QKRFRTFLKQKEK
+826 QKRFRTFLKQKDK

>member
-15 IIGLEGYLLKKGEV
+15 VIGLEGYLLKKGEV

-35 TFVLTAFCLFALY
+35 TFVLTAFCFFALY

-90 TAVAAAAIVAAAVRA
+90 TVVAAAAIVAAAVRA

-116 LQYGVFVLDAVAIYF
+116 LQYGVFVPDAVAIYF
-131 RFAKSLLDGS
+131 RFGRLLLDGS
-141 FSTDRILFI
+141 HSTDRILFI

-161 KIVCERNRDT
+161 KIVCERNRDA
-171 FPFHYFILIGA
+171 FPFHYFILIGV

-252 NLKIFETPYHVF
+252 NLKIYETPYHVF
-264 KEEKTGKNM
+264 RDAKTDKNM
-273 LVKKTVYLTGGSA
+273 VVKKTVYLTGGRA
-286 ADREQLIRFL
+286 ADRAQLIRFL

-387 MAPVS
+387 S
-392 GEENPDAAALRDDLN
+392 
-407 RKNATQP
+407 
-414 MSGEAEP
+414 
-421 NASSSRDS
+421 
-429 RMFERGELRPFSYD
+429 MFERGELRPFSYD
-443 DACRYMTELFGVSL
+443 DACGYMTELFGVSL
-457 EKIMTSEE
+457 EKIMTRGE
-465 YEDAYKEAIDATHF
+465 YEKACNETIDAAHF
-479 TTAADGDESGV
+479 TKAADGDDTGGS
-490 PVKEKNENPMREYLA
+490 VKEKNENPMREYLA

-512 MKGLARDITKNAEN
+512 MKELARDITKNAEN
-526 SYDACRLI
+526 CYDACRLI

-539 QYTYDTDAV
+539 QYTYDTDVV

-554 SDMSTSGGMADIAQ
+554 SNMSTSGGMADIAQ

-608 LEEESV
+608 LEEESI

-636 PFEPTAAFRPQADYT
+636 PFEPTAAFRRQADYT

-656 KGTPESTEDYDAG
+656 KSTPESTGDYDAG

-674 PDPSTSD
+674 PDPSTFD
-681 SALPIDSEQINEAG
+681 PALPIDSEQINEADT
-695 APAIM
+695 PAIM
-700 KVVWPIL
+700 KVVWPVL
-707 FCIAGILIVLIL
+707 FCIAGILIALVF
-719 YMTVFGKIRYM
+719 YMTVFGKLRYM
-730 RATPEKKLMM
+730 RATPEKKLVM
-740 DVEMIKKAIL
+740 DVEMIKKAII

-775 PDLKKVFDVY
+775 PDIKRVFDVY
-785 YRITYGAEANGHVS
+785 YRITYGAEADGHVT
-799 PDENELARRLRE
+799 PEENELARNLRGK
-811 QCIELSRTNTRKRGK
+811 CIELSRTNTRKRGK
-826 QKRFRTFLKQKEK
+826 QKRFRTFLKQKDK

>member
-15 IIGLEGYLLKKGEV
+15 VIGLEGYLLKKGEV
-29 HGSERS
+29 NGSERS
-35 TFVLTAFCLFALY
+35 TFVLTAFCFFALY

-90 TAVAAAAIVAAAVRA
+90 TVVAAAAIVAAAVRA

-116 LQYGVFVLDAVAIYF
+116 LQYGVFVPDAVAIYF
-131 RFAKSLLDGS
+131 RFGRQLLDGS
-141 FSTDRILFI
+141 HSTDRILFI

-161 KIVCERNRDT
+161 KIVCERNRDA
-171 FPFHYFILIGA
+171 FPFHYFILIGV

-252 NLKIFETPYHVF
+252 NLKIYETPYHVF
-264 KEEKTGKNM
+264 RDAKTDKNM
-273 LVKKTVYLTGGSA
+273 VVKKTVYLTGGRA
-286 ADREQLIRFL
+286 ADRAQLIRFL

-387 MAPVS
+387 S
-392 GEENPDAAALRDDLN
+392 
-407 RKNATQP
+407 
-414 MSGEAEP
+414 
-421 NASSSRDS
+421 
-429 RMFERGELRPFSYD
+429 MFERGELRPFSYD
-443 DACRYMTELFGVSL
+443 DACGYMTELFGVSL
-457 EKIMTSEE
+457 EKIMTRGE
-465 YEDAYKEAIDATHF
+465 YEEACNETIDAAHF
-479 TTAADGDESGV
+479 TKAADGDDTGGS
-490 PVKEKNENPMREYLA
+490 VKEKNENPMREYLA

-512 MKGLARDITKNAEN
+512 MKELARDITKNAEN
-526 SYDACRLI
+526 CYDACRLI

-554 SDMSTSGGMADIAQ
+554 SNMSTSGGMADIAQ

-608 LEEESV
+608 LEEESI

-636 PFEPTAAFRPQADYT
+636 PFEPTAAFRRQADYT

-656 KGTPESTEDYDAG
+656 KSTPESTGDYDAG

-674 PDPSTSD
+674 PDPSTFD
-681 SALPIDSEQINEAG
+681 PALPIDSEQINEADT
-695 APAIM
+695 PAIM
-700 KVVWPIL
+700 KVVWPVL
-707 FCIAGILIVLIL
+707 FCIAGILIALIF
-719 YMTVFGKIRYM
+719 YMTVFGKLRYM
-730 RATPEKKLMM
+730 RATPEKKLVM

-775 PDLKKVFDVY
+775 PDIKRVFDVY
-785 YRITYGAEANGHVS
+785 YRITYGAEADGHVT
-799 PDENELARRLRE
+799 PEENELARNLRGK
-811 QCIELSRTNTRKRGK
+811 CIELSRTNTRKRGK
-826 QKRFRTFLKQKEK
+826 QKRFRTFLKQKDK

>member
-15 IIGLEGYLLKKGEV
+15 VIGLEGYLLKKGEV

-35 TFVLTAFCLFALY
+35 TFVLTAFCFFALY
-48 SLLEYLFRLFT
+48 SLLEYLFRMFT

-90 TAVAAAAIVAAAVRA
+90 TVVAAAAIVAAAVRA

-116 LQYGVFVLDAVAIYF
+116 LQYGVFVPDAVAIYF
-131 RFAKSLLDGS
+131 RFGRLLLDGS
-141 FSTDRILFI
+141 HSTDRILFI

-161 KIVCERNRDT
+161 KIVCERNRDA
-171 FPFHYFILIGA
+171 FPFHYFILIGV

-252 NLKIFETPYHVF
+252 NLKIYETPYHVF
-264 KEEKTGKNM
+264 RDAKTDKNM
-273 LVKKTVYLTGGSA
+273 VVKKTVYLTGGRA
-286 ADREQLIRFL
+286 ADRAQLIRFL

-340 SERGKIVEGTGI
+340 SERGKIVEGTGF

-374 LIDLLRE
+374 LIDLLE
-381 DGGMAD
+381 KTGD
-387 MAPVS
+387 
-392 GEENPDAAALRDDLN
+392 
-407 RKNATQP
+407 
-414 MSGEAEP
+414 
-421 NASSSRDS
+421 
-429 RMFERGELRPFSYD
+429 LRPFSYD
-443 DACRYMTELFGVSL
+443 DACGYMTELFGVSL
-457 EKIMTSEE
+457 EKIMTRGE
-465 YEDAYKEAIDATHF
+465 YEEAYNETIDAAHF
-479 TTAADGDESGV
+479 TKAADGDGTGRS
-490 PVKEKNENPMREYLA
+490 VKEKNENPMREYLA

-512 MKGLARDITKNAEN
+512 MKELARDITKNAEN
-526 SYDACRLI
+526 CYDACRLI

-554 SDMSTSGGMADIAQ
+554 SNMSTSGGMADIAQ

-590 RLSGIP
+590 RISGIP
-596 ARAQTGFRYVFP
+596 ARVQTGFRYVFP

-636 PFEPTAAFRPQADYT
+636 PFEPTAAFRRQADYT

-656 KGTPESTEDYDAG
+656 KSTPESTGDYDAG

-674 PDPSTSD
+674 PDPSTFD
-681 SALPIDSEQINEAG
+681 PALPIDSEQIYEADT
-695 APAIM
+695 PAIM
-700 KVVWPIL
+700 KVVWPVL
-707 FCIAGILIVLIL
+707 FCIAGILIALVF
-719 YMTVFGKIRYM
+719 YMTVFGKLRYM
-730 RATPEKKLMM
+730 RATPEKKFVM

-785 YRITYGAEANGHVS
+785 YRITYGAEADGHVS
-799 PDENELARRLRE
+799 PDENELARNLRG

-826 QKRFRTFLKQKEK
+826 QKRFRTFLKQKDK

>member
-15 IIGLEGYLLKKGEV
+15 VIGLEGYLLKKGEV

-35 TFVLTAFCLFALY
+35 TFVLTAFCFFALY

-90 TAVAAAAIVAAAVRA
+90 TVVAAAAIVAAAVRA

-116 LQYGVFVLDAVAIYF
+116 LQYGVFVPDAVAIYF
-131 RFAKSLLDGS
+131 RFGRLLLDGS
-141 FSTDRILFI
+141 HSTDRILFI

-161 KIVCERNRDT
+161 KIVCERNRDA
-171 FPFHYFILIGA
+171 FPFHYFILIGV

-252 NLKIFETPYHVF
+252 NLKIYETPYHVF
-264 KEEKTGKNM
+264 RDAKTDKNM
-273 LVKKTVYLTGGSA
+273 VVKKTVYLTGGRA
-286 ADREQLIRFL
+286 ADRAQLIRFL

-387 MAPVS
+387 S
-392 GEENPDAAALRDDLN
+392 
-407 RKNATQP
+407 
-414 MSGEAEP
+414 
-421 NASSSRDS
+421 
-429 RMFERGELRPFSYD
+429 MFERGELRPFSYD
-443 DACRYMTELFGVSL
+443 DACGYMTELFGVSL
-457 EKIMTSEE
+457 EKIMTRGE
-465 YEDAYKEAIDATHF
+465 YEEACNETIDAAHF
-479 TTAADGDESGV
+479 TKAADGDDTGGS
-490 PVKEKNENPMREYLA
+490 VKEKNENPMREYLA

-512 MKGLARDITKNAEN
+512 MKELARDITKNAEN
-526 SYDACRLI
+526 CYDACRLI

-554 SDMSTSGGMADIAQ
+554 SNMSTSGGMADIAQ

-608 LEEESV
+608 LEEESI

-636 PFEPTAAFRPQADYT
+636 PFEPTAAFRRQADYT

-656 KGTPESTEDYDAG
+656 KSTPESTGDYDAG

-674 PDPSTSD
+674 PDPSTFD
-681 SALPIDSEQINEAG
+681 PALPIDSEQINEADT
-695 APAIM
+695 PAIM
-700 KVVWPIL
+700 KVVWPVL
-707 FCIAGILIVLIL
+707 FCIAGILIALIFF
-719 YMTVFGKIRYM
+719 MTVFGKLRYM
-730 RATPEKKLMM
+730 RATPEKKLVM

-775 PDLKKVFDVY
+775 PDIKRVFDVY
-785 YRITYGAEANGHVS
+785 YRITYGAEADGHVT
-799 PDENELARRLRE
+799 PEENELARNLRGK
-811 QCIELSRTNTRKRGK
+811 CIELSRTNTRKRGK
-826 QKRFRTFLKQKEK
+826 QKRFRTFLKQKDK